1 MSNDYKELAD
11 AMERGWE
18 MVPHNCYW
26 FFNDTHGVSNI
37 PVEEVK
43 SACAMGHALL
53 GIGSTNVINLYNLFP
68 VLKTRASHPKFEGI
82 ETLETIFNTMIDKG
96 DWSTLDAIAWLRSL

>member
-1 MSNDYKELAD
+1 MQNAYKELAD

-18 MVPHNCYW
+18 MAPHNCYW

-37 PVEEVK
+37 PIEEVK

-53 GIGSTNVINLYNLFP
+53 GISSTDVNNLYRLFP
-68 VLKTRASHPKFEGI
+68 VLKTKAPHPEFKGI
-82 ETLETIFNTMIDKG
+82 ETLETIFNHMLDEGAWTT
-96 DWSTLDAIAWLRSL
+96 SDAIAWLRSL